1 MIKKLSIVFLLI
13 LIFSSTAGA
22 IEFSADSITTQKGGF
37 QTKGKLFYKADKFR
51 MEMQGHSDM
60 NMIVITRVDKK
71 VAWNLM
77 PDTKTYMEMPLN
89 MQNRPKV
96 EEKYEGE
103 IERKQVGSETIDGHP
118 TKKYLITYRTDNE
131 THQVY
136 QWLATD
142 INMPVKTAAI
152 DGSWSHELRNIKIGN
167 QPDNLFEIP
176 AGYQKMQMP
185 HFPGMSGNMNMMKR
199 TK

>member
-1 MIKKLSIVFLLI
+1 VLKKITVVFFLI
-13 LIFSSTAGA
+13 LFASSIAFA
-22 IEFSADSITTQKGGF
+22 FEFSADSITTQKGGY
-37 QTKGKLFYKADKFR
+37 QIKGKLFYKADKFR
-51 MEMQGHSDM
+51 METQTHRDM
-60 NMIVITRVDKK
+60 NMIAITRVDKK
-71 VAWNLM
+71 VAWNFM

-89 MQNRPKV
+89 MQNTPKV
-96 EEKYEGE
+96 QEKYEGE

-118 TKKYLITYRTDNE
+118 TKKYLITYKIDNE

-142 INMPVKTAAI
+142 INMPVKTSAI
-152 DGSWSHELRNIKIGN
+152 DGSWSHELKNIKIEP

-185 HFPGMSGNMNMMKR
+185 QFPGMPGGFNMMKNAR
-199 TK
+199 

>member
-1 MIKKLSIVFLLI
+1 MFKKISIILLLI
-13 LIFSSTAGA
+13 LFASSIAFA
-22 IEFSADSITTQKGGF
+22 LEFSADSITTQKGEF

-51 MEMQGHSDM
+51 METQAHGDM
-60 NMIVITRVDKK
+60 NMIVITRIDKK

-77 PDTKTYMEMPLN
+77 PETKTYMEMPLN
-89 MQNRPKV
+89 MQHRPKV

-118 TKKYLITYRTDNE
+118 TKKYLITYKTDNE

-136 QWLATD
+136 QWVATD
-142 INMPVKTAAI
+142 INMPVKTSAI

-185 HFPGMSGNMNMMKR
+185 HFPGMPGGMNMMKKAR
-199 TK
+199 